1 MLIKSRITV
10 VDDKDHHLSGIKSC
24 LNELR
29 LDCHSKLYKEEDFEN
44 WQALPGTRLLFLDQ
58 YLTTEADFGTPN
70 RLAFAKLTEVVKKLI
85 CPESGPYGLVL
96 WSEQPDLE
104 DLKRHL
110 FQYFRD
116 EDSRLLPVFFS
127 VFQKHHYINTLNG
140 SVVNAER
147 LKQDIGNLITSSPQL
162 HALLAWEADVSVAVD
177 AVLRSIVDLVPK
189 DLRASNEFAEEIGR
203 ILYRFA
209 QAGAGIKRATENP
222 RDAINRVLVP
232 ILADRTTRHDPDSE
246 SAVDWNTALI
256 GQADGAPPPTVS
268 AQASVNGAIHLSLPN
283 LPGGAQIAS
292 TELGAVIESLP
303 GNLEDSLMTYF
314 GLSEQELREIF
325 GINEMEWN
333 DCKLRL
339 VQIGA
344 SCDNAQPKPG
354 PLLYLLAVEWLFAN
368 ADGSK
373 DRNKPK
379 LNKKRKVDLGAAWST
394 PILLF
399 PTAENPGR
407 LTVFLNL
414 TVSVPKDETEDWT
427 VTYRLR
433 EELISNITQE
443 YARFI
448 SRPGIVTLPS

>member
-10 VDDKDHHLSGIKSC
+10 VDDKEHHLSGIKSC

-29 LDCHSKLYKEEDFEN
+29 LDCHSKLYKEEDLEN

-58 YLTTEADFGTPN
+58 YLATEASFGVDN
-70 RLAFAKLTEVVKKLI
+70 RLAFAKLAEVVGKLI
-85 CPESGPYGLVL
+85 CPQSGPYGLVL
-96 WSEQPDLE
+96 WSEQPSLE

-110 FQYFRD
+110 FQYFGG

-127 VFQKHHYINTLNG
+127 VFQKHHYIDTSNG

-209 QAGAGIKRATENP
+209 QAGAGINRAAEKP

-232 ILADRTTRHDPDSE
+232 ILADRTTRHDPDRE
-246 SAVDWNTALI
+246 SALDWSTALI
-256 GQADGAPPPTVS
+256 GQAGGAPPPVP
-268 AQASVNGAIHLSLPN
+268 AQASVNSAIHLSFPN
-283 LPGGAQIAS
+283 PPGGAQIAS

-303 GNLEDSLMTYF
+303 ENLEDPLMTYF
-314 GLSEQELREIF
+314 GFSEQELRENF
-325 GINEMEWN
+325 GVNEVEWN

-354 PLLYLLAVEWLFAN
+354 PLLYLLAVEWPFAN

-373 DRNKPK
+373 DRSKPN
-379 LNKKRKVDLGAAWST
+379 LNKKRKVALGTAWST

-414 TVSVPKDETEDWT
+414 TVSVPKDETEGWA